1 MDIITEAIKN
11 GRNLKE
17 SSIKAYVFNL
27 QKLHDKMYNNKNI
40 KDLDFLKDTKK
51 VIDTLDDLKLSSRK
65 TYLAAIVVALGTQE
79 DKYEGPL
86 KEYRDI
92 MINYIKEYK
101 EEQEEQCKSNS
112 QKENWTSM
120 ATIRKVPRRYK
131 KELMDRKIFEKEPG
145 TLSKKEMDL
154 IQKWLVSSLYIL
166 DDANPPPRNDFTPM
180 KVITYNQFT
189 NIPDSE
195 KETNNYLVIQSR
207 NKKFFS
213 LGEYKTD
220 TTYGLK
226 RIDLGSK
233 LNSVIN
239 IYQKFNPG
247 LYLIYNTRGGPMT
260 PNGLTKYLNKTFEPT
275 GKKNISST
283 MLRHIYITE
292 KLGGPSI
299 KEKKELADKMCH
311 SVVQQEMYKKLN

>member
-1 MDIITEAIKN
+1 MEAITEAIKKS
-11 GRNLKE
+11 RNLKE
-17 SSIKAYVFNL
+17 SSVKAYVFNL
-27 QKLHDKMYNNKNI
+27 QKLHDKMFNHKNI
-40 KDLDFLKDTKK
+40 QDLDFLKDTTE
-51 VIDTLDDLKLSSRK
+51 VIETLNDLKLSSRK
-65 TYLAAIVVALGTQE
+65 TYLAAIVVALATQE
-79 DKYEGPL
+79 EKYEKPL
-86 KEYRDI
+86 KEYRELMMDHI
-92 MINYIKEYK
+92 QEYK
-101 EEQEEQCKSNS
+101 GIQEEQSKSDS

-120 ATIRKVPRRYK
+120 ASIKKVPRRYK
-131 KELMDRKIFEKEPG
+131 KELVDRKIFDKDPKDVN
-145 TLSKKEMDL
+145 KKEMDL
-154 IQKWLVSSLYIL
+154 IQKWLVSSLYVL

-180 KVITYNQFT
+180 KVISFKQFT
-189 NIPDSE
+189 DIPDGE
-195 KETNNYLVIQSR
+195 KEKNNYLVIQSR

-220 TTYGLK
+220 KTYGLK

-247 LYLIYNTRGGPMT
+247 EYLIYNSRGGPMT

-292 KLGGPSI
+292 KLGGPTL
-299 KEKKELADKMCH
+299 KEKKALAEKMGH
-311 SVVQQEMYKKLN
+311 SVATQEIYKKN